1 MEFQLFENLIEF
13 KVKIIFIITK
23 TPFDINKESTS
34 QEVKE
39 TRKSQRDAIEN
50 TIKDKIK
57 NICKEKK
64 MQRILQ
70 KNLLILNM

>member
-64 MQRILQ
+64 M
-70 KNLLILNM
+70 